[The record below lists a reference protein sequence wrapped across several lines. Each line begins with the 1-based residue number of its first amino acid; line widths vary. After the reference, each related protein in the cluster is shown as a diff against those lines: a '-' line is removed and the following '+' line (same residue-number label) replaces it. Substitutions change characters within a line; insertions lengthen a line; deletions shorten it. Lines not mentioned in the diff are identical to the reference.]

1 MYCISNFLRLIS
13 QAWRVAHPP
22 ARGLNCIF
30 SRPLVHV
37 GFLRSWLAGD
47 FNKKVVSRVMEI
59 AKSCTPGQ
67 DKLRVYITGKSYMA
81 LPPLM

>member
-1 MYCISNFLRLIS
+1 MLRLIL
-13 QAWRVAHPP
+13 QAWRVPHPP

-37 GFLRSWLAGD
+37 GFLKSWLAGG

-59 AKSCTPGQ
+59 AKSCNSGQ
-67 DKLRVYITGKSYMA
+67 DKLQVYVTGK
-81 LPPLM
+81 

>member
-1 MYCISNFLRLIS
+1 MLRLIL

-30 SRPLVHV
+30 SRRLVHV
-37 GFLRSWLAGD
+37 GFLNSWLAGG

-59 AKSCTPGQ
+59 AKSCNSGQ
-67 DKLRVYITGKSYMA
+67 NKLQIYITGK
-81 LPPLM
+81 